1 MSQKNPQPALAP
13 AEPGFSHQ
21 ELRAL
26 VDEWGLASSTARQP
40 IGKYIS
46 ELWSRRD
53 FVVALATGRNTAAY
67 TNTALGRVWQVLAP
81 ILNALVYY
89 LVFGLLLNTK
99 KGVDNFVAFL
109 IIGVFTF
116 TYTQRCVT
124 GGTKAIANN
133 RQLIRAVHFPRAVLP
148 TAVVIQEIQQQ
159 IVSMG
164 VMFVIVLLSGEPLTF
179 SWLGVIP
186 ILLMQSMFNAGIC
199 LLVARWTAA
208 SGDVTQL
215 VPFVMHTWRYF
226 SGVFYSIEVFTEGH
240 AEWVRTV
247 MYANPATTYIEL
259 MRDCLMESHDAPG
272 ILWAY
277 GLGWGV
283 VMLVVGFFVF
293 YRAEES
299 YARG

>member
-1 MSQKNPQPALAP
+1 MSQKQFALPPLAP
-13 AEPGFSHQ
+13 GPSHE

-26 VDEWGLASSTARQP
+26 VEDYGLTASSARQP
-40 IGKYIS
+40 ITKYIG

-53 FVVALATGRNTAAY
+53 FVVALATGRSTAAY
-67 TNTALGRVWQVLAP
+67 TNTALGRFWQVLAP

-89 LVFGLLLNTK
+89 LIFGLLLNTR

-148 TAVVIQEIQQQ
+148 TAVVIEEIQQQ
-159 IVSMG
+159 IVSLV
-164 VMFVIVLLSGEPLTF
+164 VMFGIVLLSGEPLTW
-179 SWLGVIP
+179 SWLGVLP

-215 VPFVMHTWRYF
+215 VPFFMHTWRYF
-226 SGVFYSIEVFTEGH
+226 SGVFYSIAVFTAGH
-240 AEWVRTV
+240 PEIRRL

-259 MRDCLMESHDAPG
+259 MRDCLMASHGAPG

-277 GLGWGV
+277 AFIWGV
-283 VMLVVGFFVF
+283 AMLVVGFFVF